1 MKHKNIIKACLILS
15 SMLTIMTGT
24 IITPSLQQISEV
36 FKDIPNIELLSRMII
51 TIPALLIAFASP
63 VLGHF
68 ADKYGRKNIFLYSL
82 LLYAISGSTGY
93 FFNNI
98 YIILIGRA
106 LLGVSVGG
114 LLTIGFT
121 LIGDYFEGDERN
133 SFTGIQGAFMGLSG
147 IIFSPLGGWLSGFS
161 WQLPFIVYL
170 LSLPVFFLVLIYV
183 YEPKLNIKEN
193 NQSNKTK
200 NLKGNENY
208 KNSNK
213 TENIYNTK
221 NINNTEDIKANEAY
235 SNPKDSQNYR
245 ESEDYKNSRASIKV
259 STAKYNT
266 KLVRLIYF
274 LTFIS
279 IIAFF
284 LIPVQIPFYLQK
296 FEGMNTSKI
305 GLAMSLMS
313 IGVTVVSF
321 NYGKITKLIS
331 SFKHIF
337 QIGFLFMALGF
348 LFIYFSSSFTIAL
361 IGLFVS
367 GLGFGFF
374 LPAANLWMIQVAP
387 QTLRGSL
394 LGRVSMYTYLGQFF
408 SPIIM
413 QPFINIYGVGAAYL
427 ASAAALIMI
436 SIVLIFFKT
445 EKNTITT

>member
-1 MKHKNIIKACLILS
+1 MKHKNMIKACLILS
-15 SMLTIMTGT
+15 SMLTIMIGT
-24 IITPSLQQISEV
+24 IITPSLQQISIV

-63 VLGHF
+63 VIGHF
-68 ADKYGRKNIFLYSL
+68 ADKYGRKRIFLYSL
-82 LLYAISGSTGY
+82 LLYAIGGSTGY
-93 FFNNI
+93 FFENI
-98 YIILIGRA
+98 YIILLGRA
-106 LLGVSVGG
+106 LLGIAVGG

-147 IIFSPLGGWLSGFS
+147 IIFSPLGGWLSSFS
-161 WQLPFIVYL
+161 WQLPFIVHL
-170 LSLPVFFLVLIYV
+170 LSLPIFFLVLIYV
-183 YEPKLNIKEN
+183 YEPKLDIKETEDGN
-193 NQSNKTK
+193 NPKNLKKSEEYKNSNNTKNLKESEEYKNSNKTK
-200 NLKGNENY
+200 NLKG
-208 KNSNK
+208 
-213 TENIYNTK
+213 TEVYT
-221 NINNTEDIKANEAY
+221 
-235 SNPKDSQNYR
+235 NPKDSKNHK
-245 ESEDYKNSRASIKV
+245 ELEKYKNSKTAIKV
-259 STAKYNT
+259 SRVKYNT

-279 IIAFF
+279 IVAFF

-296 FEGMNTSKI
+296 FEEMNTAKI

-313 IGVTVVSF
+313 IGVTIISI
-321 NYGKITKLIS
+321 NYGRITKLIS
-331 SFKHIF
+331 SFKNIF
-337 QIGFLFMALGF
+337 QIGFLFLALGF

-387 QTLRGSL
+387 QIVRGSL

-427 ASAAALIMI
+427 ASALALII
-436 SIVLIFFKT
+436 LSIVLTFIKT
-445 EKNTITT
+445 EKK